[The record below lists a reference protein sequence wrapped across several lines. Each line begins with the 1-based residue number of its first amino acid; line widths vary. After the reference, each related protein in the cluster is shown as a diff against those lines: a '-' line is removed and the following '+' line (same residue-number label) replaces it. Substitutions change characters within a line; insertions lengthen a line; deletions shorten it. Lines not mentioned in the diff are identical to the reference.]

1 MPDRRE
7 ATLQATLKR
16 AHWLATFETKLREL
30 SPATLDSVTPELA
43 QHLALRVRTHVL
55 LDDDSV
61 RQDHRLLS
69 EIAHALA
76 LDTSTPR
83 IFAPVDSLPPRDAL
97 SGLTE
102 SEYTALPHMKAGFA
116 KHAAAAVARRKLPV
130 VFPLVQRET
139 RELGLAITT
148 EPPGIREALPV
159 CLAAFSEAWQ
169 EVQARDAGKAAPPP
183 VIPPAPLS
191 PMATAKTVTRNLRDV
206 YDPWKSSGATARSA
220 DSIAAYGR
228 AVTQFE
234 GQHPALSL
242 DAFNGGLGN
251 SYRAWLVA
259 TCKTSKT
266 ARDRLT
272 AIKPLLK
279 FATDTESPRVSKRLF
294 GLSQATTSVF

>member
-1 MPDRRE
+1 MLYHFAVSHLEQGNDMAKVKGMHLRGSRWHVRILVPKDLQAAFRRSRLDLALGVSDRRE
-7 ATLQATLKR
+7 TTLQATLKR

-43 QHLALRVRTHVL
+43 QHLALRVRAHVL

-102 SEYTALPHMKAGFA
+102 SEYTTLTHMKAGFA
-116 KHAAAAVARRKLPV
+116 KRAAAAVARRKLPV
-130 VFPLVQRET
+130 VFPLVQREA

-148 EPPGIREALPV
+148 DPPGIREALPV

-183 VIPPAPLS
+183 
-191 PMATAKTVTRNLRDV
+191 
-206 YDPWKSSGATARSA
+206 
-220 DSIAAYGR
+220 
-228 AVTQFE
+228 
-234 GQHPALSL
+234 
-242 DAFNGGLGN
+242 
-251 SYRAWLVA
+251 
-259 TCKTSKT
+259 
-266 ARDRLT
+266 
-272 AIKPLLK
+272 
-279 FATDTESPRVSKRLF
+279 
-294 GLSQATTSVF
+294 